1 MGEKMKIT
9 FCLPSL
15 PDVPVGGFKVVFEY
29 ANSLV
34 ERGHEV
40 SIVCFT
46 NQKFNI
52 VKNYAI
58 KYYLS
63 QLYKHFYPKWF
74 PLDQRVRRIATPY
87 RNETHFPDSD
97 IVFATAVNTAEIV
110 YKLPKR
116 CGRKFYL
123 IQDFENWSFSDEEV
137 YKTYQMGMNNIV
149 VSQWLYEL
157 VSKFDPDV
165 RLLKNPIDTRNFSII
180 NQIEERNPLE
190 IAMLYHYGEHKGVPI
205 ALEALS
211 LVRQQCPNIHV
222 TMFGACEKREE
233 IDKEWISYYQNQT
246 ALQLRNIYNNTAIFV
261 CASINEGFGLTGA
274 ESMACGCALVS
285 TAYKGVFEYA
295 SNENAMLS
303 PINDSYALAENIIRL
318 IENNEL
324 RFKLAHKG
332 SEDLKAFSLN
342 LAVDKFEEIIERSK

>member
-1 MGEKMKIT
+1 MKIT

-29 ANSLV
+29 ANSLL

-52 VKNYAI
+52 VKNYTI

-74 PLDQRVRRIATPY
+74 PLDRRVRKIATPY
-87 RNETHFPDSD
+87 RNETHFPDAD

-110 YKLPKR
+110 YKLPSR
-116 CGRKFYL
+116 CGKKFYL
-123 IQDFENWSFSDEEV
+123 IQDFENWSFSNEEV

-157 VSKFDPDV
+157 VSEFDPDV
-165 RLLKNPIDTRNFSII
+165 RLLKNPIDTKTFSVI
-180 NQIEERNPLE
+180 NEIEKRNPLE
-190 IAMLYHYGEHKGVPI
+190 IAMLYHYGEHKGIPI
-205 ALEALS
+205 ALEALE
-211 LVRQQCPNIHV
+211 LVRQQYPDIHV

-233 IDKEWISYYQNQT
+233 IDKDWISYYQNQT
-246 ALQLRNIYNNTAIFV
+246 APQLRELYNNTAIFI

-274 ESMACGCALVS
+274 ESMACGCVLVS

-295 SNENAMLS
+295 NDTNALLS
-303 PINDSYALAENIIRL
+303 PVNDPQALAANILRA
-318 IENNEL
+318 IEDADL
-324 RFKLAHKG
+324 RHALARKG
-332 SEDLKAFSLN
+332 SEDLKGFSLER
-342 LAVDKFEEIIERSK
+342 AVEALIELME